1 MHEKK
6 AQMKRREGEREVKR
20 DLKPTSTS
28 YSNEG
33 VTTEIGIVSENREA
47 RRSHLKLKRA
57 DSGWR
62 KRGEGQREEESGSKS
77 GGVEGGWVSR
87 RLVVIQV

>member
-1 MHEKK
+1 
-6 AQMKRREGEREVKR
+6 MKRREGEREVKR

-33 VTTEIGIVSENREA
+33 VTTEIGTYLKIEKHEDPT
-47 RRSHLKLKRA
+47 SHFEVKRA
-57 DSGWR
+57 DSGWWR
-62 KRGEGQREEESGSKS
+62 KGEREREEESGSKS
-77 GGVEGGWVSR
+77 GGVEGGWVPR